1 MAKKTSRKKLD
12 SREVVIKKLLKKLL
26 IKKPRKVNQSKS
38 KNKTSKQL
46 KKKRKTEPLSSNKNS
61 AILRKLSARAI
72 QNKNLGY

>member
-72 QNKNLGY
+72 QNRNLGY

>member
-1 MAKKTSRKKLD
+1 MEKKTSRKKLD

>member
-12 SREVVIKKLLKKLL
+12 SREIVIKKLLKKLL
-26 IKKPRKVNQSKS
+26 IKKPRKVNRSKS

>member
-1 MAKKTSRKKLD
+1 MEKKTSRKKLD

-26 IKKPRKVNQSKS
+26 IKKPRKVNRSKS

>member
-1 MAKKTSRKKLD
+1 MEKKTSRKKLD

-38 KNKTSKQL
+38 KNKTPKQL

>member
-12 SREVVIKKLLKKLL
+12 SREIVIKKLLKKLL

>member
-26 IKKPRKVNQSKS
+26 IKKPRKVNRSKS